1 MATEDFSGTLANWAQ
16 WNPAWGNC
24 SISAG
29 QLSFPGG
36 QDCGIRWT
44 GAGSFGASQY
54 SEEDVVGAVWVN
66 QYAGVGVRMAGADAT
81 RAGYFARLFD
91 DDATNKT
98 LALVKYAAGTPTVL
112 ATTTF
117 ATGANFR
124 LRIEVEPAG
133 ADAVLRV
140 FVGATQVTALNFT
153 DSSSPLSG
161 GEPGILGQ
169 GGTLRVDNWAGG
181 NFSVGPTIT
190 ALAATAAAR
199 ASASGSLSNTG
210 AGTRTVSAELV
221 DEDGVTPM
229 ANLSGLRVVLW
240 QDFAAFAAGAAPLQV
255 LTGQT
260 TNAAGLIQ
268 FSGPGSLVVGT
279 DSAWAVITN
288 QDASPDAIERAS
300 VGAMDVT

>member
-1 MATEDFSGTLANWAQ
+1 MNYRSGVSSAAFYGLESGSLSQEATAGSDGGFGSSAAPIATIGGASGQGSQPFKPYCVCVFNRLLTEAEMQSLHNDWFGTL
-16 WNPAWGNC
+16 
-24 SISAG
+24 
-29 QLSFPGG
+29 
-36 QDCGIRWT
+36 
-44 GAGSFGASQY
+44 
-54 SEEDVVGAVWVN
+54 
-66 QYAGVGVRMAGADAT
+66 
-81 RAGYFARLFD
+81 FD
-91 DDATNKT
+91 
-98 LALVKYAAGTPTVL
+98 
-112 ATTTF
+112 
-117 ATGANFR
+117 
-124 LRIEVEPAG
+124 
-133 ADAVLRV
+133 
-140 FVGATQVTALNFT
+140 
-153 DSSSPLSG
+153 SG
-161 GEPGILGQ
+161 GGSQ
-169 GGTLRVDNWAGG
+169 
-181 NFSVGPTIT
+181 
-190 ALAATAAAR
+190 ALAATAVAR

-221 DEDGVTPM
+221 DEDGSTPM